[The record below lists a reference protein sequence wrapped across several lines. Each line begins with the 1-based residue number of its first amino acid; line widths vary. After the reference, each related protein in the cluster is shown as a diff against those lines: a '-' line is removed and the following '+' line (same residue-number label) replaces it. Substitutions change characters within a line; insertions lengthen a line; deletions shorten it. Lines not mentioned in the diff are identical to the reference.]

1 LTTRSMTI
9 VDVVALL
16 HAPRHGCIACIVRN
30 AGIARIARNDRNNC
44 NDEETS
50 NDGTAY
56 SVLRTGTLAPHST
69 TVLCHFRTSSQSGT
83 LPVGPSPKKW
93 HLLPFLG
100 PSPLTPEP
108 RSTFDA
114 SRSSLKG
121 PTHHGT
127 FSIRRALDGRATPC
141 PGSLRPSFRSPGPLG
156 RNDDAIQYP
165 VK

>member
-1 LTTRSMTI
+1 MTTRSMTI

-16 HAPRHGCIACIVRN
+16 HAPRHGCIA
-30 AGIARIARNDRNNC
+30 AIARNDCNNC